1 MTRIEFL
8 QQLRQALENDLS
20 GSVVQENVDYYNQ
33 YISDEVRKGKS
44 EEEVLRMLGDPWIL
58 ARTVIDAQDGTDRS
72 TVYEA
77 GGSTYTD
84 YESGRST
91 QQESGGQKMHGF
103 GFDTWWKKLLAVL
116 AVIMVI
122 VIIFS
127 IITGIVSV
135 LAPIVVPII
144 VIMIVIRLI
153 RGRRG

>member
-1 MTRIEFL
+1 M
-8 QQLRQALENDLS
+8 
-20 GSVVQENVDYYNQ
+20 
-33 YISDEVRKGKS
+33 RKGKS
-44 EEEVLRMLGDPWIL
+44 EEEVLGMLGDPWIL

-84 YESGRST
+84 FESGRSI

-127 IITGIVSV
+127 IITGIVSL

-153 RGRRG
+153 SGRRG